1 VRTDAGSG
9 VWWTGLY
16 PGLAIVLLVTGLTLV
31 GEGLNETLNP
41 TLRRRRLLP
50 VVIPPRDPANPCQ
63 RDQTTQFPEEQ
74 S

>member
-1 VRTDAGSG
+1 MAGSG
-9 VWWTGLY
+9 GRVLY

-50 VVIPPRDPANPCQ
+50 VVMPRAESRRTP
-63 RDQTTQFPEEQ
+63 TPEEQ